1 MKLDFVEIGERAG
14 FRLLHLALLVAFF
27 PNFRVRR
34 AHLARAHDSDP
45 RRCQLEQCPS
55 IERSRG
61 RADFDLSEL
70 SELKSLM
77 VLLPMPVSKPQD
89 RLAIHITNFPH
100 PEL

>member
-61 RADFDLSEL
+61 AGGFGLVGIEVARGSPPDARFQTAGPLCNS
-70 SELKSLM
+70 
-77 VLLPMPVSKPQD
+77 
-89 RLAIHITNFPH
+89 H
-100 PEL
+100 